1 MLPRFL
7 CQTQGVK
14 ENEISMAILLS
25 FPPPP
30 PWCTGHC
37 LESLT
42 RKHSYPNFEQ
52 HQICVDLQE
61 CWVGHKVG
69 SRGTAQPRKV
79 GQPKPSISSA
89 AQTQSKNKREEREKQ
104 GRQEQRRPQR
114 GGQGNQRP
122 MSPFSLSAGMKL
134 AHAGNTGAASELVC
148 DKEQGIENFPKHST
162 DVSIS
167 I

>member
-1 MLPRFL
+1 MLPHFL
-7 CQTQGVK
+7 SKPRVQKKMKSQWP
-14 ENEISMAILLS
+14 S
-25 FPPPP
+25 FCRPPPPP

-52 HQICVDLQE
+52 YQICIDLRE

-89 AQTQSKNKREEREKQ
+89 AQMQSKNKREEREKQ

-122 MSPFSLSAGMKL
+122 MSPFSLSAGVK
-134 AHAGNTGAASELVC
+134 T
-148 DKEQGIENFPKHST
+148 ST
-162 DVSIS
+162 CWQHRRGLRIS
-167 I
+167 L